1 MRKLTVYP
9 GWFGD
14 NLAGRVS
21 ALNFLGG
28 TWEDDD
34 TPALFLNTQGH
45 RGSGDGY
52 VQCLGQVALR
62 RPLRAQHCM
71 ENRKMIPMY
80 PKKHRRNQIIPDMER
95 QILGR
100 AETFVG

>member
-28 TWEDDD
+28 AWEDDK

-62 RPLRAQHCM
+62 RPQSSALHGEQENDSHVPKETQKEPDNTGHGKTDHGAELR
-71 ENRKMIPMY
+71 P
-80 PKKHRRNQIIPDMER
+80 
-95 QILGR
+95 L
-100 AETFVG
+100 